1 MRKLTWVAFEFQ
13 PSLAQIIDIDGH
25 DSWERKRQFTF
36 SYFCCPHFCIS
47 SKFLLSFVFQLV
59 NKSTYRSAT
68 CRWINELRTTLTNQ
82 SLLLSLYQSERSKK
96 QTKKKKTKQ
105 KNKQTKVQNIKE
117 LPINQLRIK
126 QSLQKNCRSHKKGI
140 ITKFKLRNALN
151 FKETP
156 RKLKG
161 LVNNPPPP
169 QKKQSYFCWN
179 K

>member
-1 MRKLTWVAFEFQ
+1 MNYEQHLPINLYFFHFTNRKEV
-13 PSLAQIIDIDGH
+13 
-25 DSWERKRQFTF
+25 
-36 SYFCCPHFCIS
+36 
-47 SKFLLSFVFQLV
+47 
-59 NKSTYRSAT
+59 
-68 CRWINELRTTLTNQ
+68 
-82 SLLLSLYQSERSKK
+82 
-96 QTKKKKTKQ
+96 KKKNKQ
-105 KNKQTKVQNIKE
+105 KTNKQTKVQNIKE

-169 QKKQSYFCWN
+169 QKNRAISVGIN
-179 K
+179 KL